1 MVITPEIKPKWNA
14 IITDILR
21 AFVEIC
27 NEHGLHYFCVGGTA
41 IGAVRHGGMIPWDD
55 DIDVCMPR
63 PDYERFVE
71 VFNAMDSP
79 DYELVTP
86 YSQDNYPL
94 PSMKLC
100 NKKTTLME
108 DEHTPCVTG
117 LYIDIL
123 PVDGTSDDRKEAL
136 RLFHHYHK
144 IKNRLSAISKRFSLQ
159 EQFALLAH
167 PKEWGQFCYKIIGFF
182 FRKSYRRHLLKELRA
197 ISMKYPF
204 DTARNVLVYSGSYGD
219 KEVYPKEWITG
230 SPQFFSFEGIPVA
243 LPHDYDAY
251 LRNLFGDYMQLPPM
265 EKRQAK
271 HHKAYFNMDSRESL
285 DTVKQKVD

>member
-108 DEHTPCVTG
+108 DEHTP
-117 LYIDIL
+117 
-123 PVDGTSDDRKEAL
+123 AL
-136 RLFHHYHK
+136 RKLRWKDRTEYS
-144 IKNRLSAISKRFSLQ
+144 IK
-159 EQFALLAH
+159 ALTDA
-167 PKEWGQFCYKIIGFF
+167 
-182 FRKSYRRHLLKELRA
+182 
-197 ISMKYPF
+197 
-204 DTARNVLVYSGSYGD
+204 D
-219 KEVYPKEWITG
+219 KEVECLYEYPQRDSLSK
-230 SPQFFSFEGIPVA
+230 S
-243 LPHDYDAY
+243 
-251 LRNLFGDYMQLPPM
+251 NLL
-265 EKRQAK
+265 
-271 HHKAYFNMDSRESL
+271 S
-285 DTVKQKVD
+285 